1 VVKID
6 ISFLIDR
13 LETLMN
19 TSRRVPLTSGAMVNR
34 DECLEIIDQMRI
46 TIPQQIEQAR
56 RIEEDVD
63 RVLALAHEEAKSVI
77 DQAHVEAERVLNERG
92 LLEEAEKRS
101 ASMFDESLRQA
112 EETIRGA
119 DGYAITVLG
128 ELEDQLIAL
137 QTTIRNGLDMLQQ
150 ESRRR
155 SESME
160 SEGERLA
167 HGAGVHAPSEE
178 SPSL

>member
-1 VVKID
+1 MVKID